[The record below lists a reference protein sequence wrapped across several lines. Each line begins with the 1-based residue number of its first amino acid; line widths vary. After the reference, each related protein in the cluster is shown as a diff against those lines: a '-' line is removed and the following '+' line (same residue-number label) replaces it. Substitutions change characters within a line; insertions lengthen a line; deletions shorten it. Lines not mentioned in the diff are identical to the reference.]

1 MGINRILL
9 VAGMSA
15 SQTRTWIQSRLFGLP
30 PDSVLQIKVH
40 GNISK
45 EALGAL
51 SAPAL
56 RALAPATMNINA
68 ILLDYARY
76 ANRQQRI
83 S

>member
-1 MGINRILL
+1 MGIIRIQH

-15 SQTRTWIQSRLFGLP
+15 SQIRTWIQSRLFELP

-40 GNISK
+40 GNISE

-76 ANRQQRI
+76 AKRQ
-83 S
+83 